1 MTDIQ
6 RDARGRFLPGHNF
19 SQGKSRGARNRIGT
33 ALLEAI
39 ADDFEKHGS
48 HVVEVVREERPVDYL
63 KICLSVLP
71 KDLTLNINPLDTL
84 SDEDLYARA
93 QELQRAYAL
102 HTGRT
107 NCDDGGIAA
116 PDDNNASAKLP
127 ALPAPK

>member
-1 MTDIQ
+1 MTHIQ

-33 ALLEAI
+33 ALLENI

-48 HVVEVVREERPVDYL
+48 QVVQVVREERPVDYL

-71 KDLTLNINPLDTL
+71 KDLTLTINPLDTL

-93 QELQRAYAL
+93 QELHRAYTC
-102 HTGRT
+102 HIGRAD
-107 NCDDGGIAA
+107 CDDGGIAA
-116 PDDNNASAKLP
+116 ADDNSTLAKLP
-127 ALPAPK
+127 ALPAPE